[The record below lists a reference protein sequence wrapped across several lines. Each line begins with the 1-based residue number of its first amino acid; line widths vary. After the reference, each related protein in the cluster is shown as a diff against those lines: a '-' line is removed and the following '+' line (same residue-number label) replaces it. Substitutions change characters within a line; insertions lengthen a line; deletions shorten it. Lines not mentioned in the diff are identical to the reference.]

1 MTPAQGRKWA
11 MRGQSP
17 HDGRSSLKPV
27 APSTTAAPVQPTH
40 DAAPTTCLSKSG
52 LAEFL
57 GLSVRTLDRAG
68 AMGLLPKP
76 DLVVGRSPRWSPD
89 TIKRWL
95 RARPKLPGRGGGRN
109 VR

>member
-1 MTPAQGRKWA
+1 MTPSQARQWA

-17 HDGRSSLKPV
+17 HDGRSSLEPV
-27 APSTTAAPVQPTH
+27 APSTAAAPVQPTH
-40 DAAPTTCLSKSG
+40 EAPDHCVGKAE
-52 LAEFL
+52 LARYL
-57 GLSVRTLDRAG
+57 GISTRTLDRAN